1 MDSLIK
7 AQAYINGHWINSSN
21 GKSFNVINPATGAPI
36 GRVPDMERSDVTKAI
51 RAAENAFGA
60 WSSRTGKE
68 RAKILRRWFESVV
81 SSTESLAR
89 IITLESGKPLAES
102 RSEVAYGASFIEWFA
117 EEAKRIYGDTIPA
130 TDKNKRIITIR
141 QPIGV
146 SAAIT
151 PWNFPLAMITRKASP
166 ALAAGC
172 TMVIKPAESTPLTAL
187 ALARLAEEAEIPAGV
202 FNIITSLNGSE
213 AGKEFCENPTIR
225 KLSFTGST
233 RTGRILAAQC
243 AGTVKKLS
251 LELGG
256 TSPFIV
262 FDDASV
268 DNAVNGVI
276 SSKFRNAG
284 QTCICAN
291 LILVQEPVY
300 DVFINKLVA
309 AVQKINIGNGT
320 EENISIGPLIN
331 DAALNK
337 VKCLVEDAISNGA
350 QCLAG
355 GTFSG
360 LFYEP
365 TVLSGITKKMKLFSE
380 EIFGPI
386 APVIKFSTEEEA
398 LEIANNSIYG
408 LAAYF
413 YSNDISR
420 CMRVAESLQYG
431 IVGVNEGV
439 VSTEVAPFGGIKQSG
454 IGREGSK
461 YGIEE
466 YTELKYICYGNIR

>member
-1 MDSLIK
+1 S
-7 AQAYINGHWINSSN
+7 
-21 GKSFNVINPATGAPI
+21 TG
-36 GRVPDMERSDVTKAI
+36 
-51 RAAENAFGA
+51 
-60 WSSRTGKE
+60 
-68 RAKILRRWFESVV
+68 
-81 SSTESLAR
+81 
-89 IITLESGKPLAES
+89 
-102 RSEVAYGASFIEWFA
+102 
-117 EEAKRIYGDTIPA
+117 
-130 TDKNKRIITIR
+130 
-141 QPIGV
+141 
-146 SAAIT
+146 
-151 PWNFPLAMITRKASP
+151 
-166 ALAAGC
+166 
-172 TMVIKPAESTPLTAL
+172 
-187 ALARLAEEAEIPAGV
+187 
-202 FNIITSLNGSE
+202 
-213 AGKEFCENPTIR
+213 
-225 KLSFTGST
+225 
-233 RTGRILAAQC
+233 TGRILAAQC

-256 TSPFIV
+256 TSPFII

-300 DVFINKLVA
+300 DIFINKLVA
-309 AVQKINIGNGT
+309 AVQKMNTGNGT

-337 VKCLVEDAISNGA
+337 VKRLVEDAISNGA

-386 APVIKFSTEEEA
+386 TPVIKFSTEEEA
-398 LEIANNSIYG
+398 LEIANDSIYG

-413 YSNDISR
+413 YSNDVSR

-454 IGREGSK
+454 IGREGSR

-466 YTELKYICYGNIR
+466 YTELKYICYGNVR

>member
-21 GKSFNVINPATGAPI
+21 GKSFDVINPATGAPI

-51 RAAENAFGA
+51 CAAENAFGT

-68 RAKILRRWFESVV
+68 RAKILRKWFESVV

-130 TDKNKRIITIR
+130 TDKSKRIITIR
-141 QPIGV
+141 QPVGV

-187 ALARLAEEAEIPAGV
+187 ALAQLAEDAGIPAGV
-202 FNIITSLNGSE
+202 FNIITSLNSSE
-213 AGKEFCENPTIR
+213 TGKEFCENPTIR

-243 AGTVKKLS
+243 AGTIKKLS

-256 TSPFIV
+256 TSPFII

-300 DVFINKLVA
+300 DIFINKLVA
-309 AVQKINIGNGT
+309 AVQKTTIGNGT

-337 VKCLVEDAISNGA
+337 VKGLVDDAISNGA
-350 QCLAG
+350 QCLTG
-355 GTFSG
+355 GKFSK

-386 APVIKFSTEEEA
+386 APIIKFSTEEEA

-420 CMRVAESLQYG
+420 CMRVSESLQYG

-466 YTELKYICYGNIR
+466 YTELKYICYGNVR

>member
-21 GKSFNVINPATGAPI
+21 GKSFDVINPATGAPI

-51 RAAENAFGA
+51 CAAENAFGT

-68 RAKILRRWFESVV
+68 RAKILRKWFESVV

-141 QPIGV
+141 QPVGV

-151 PWNFPLAMITRKASP
+151 PWNFPLAMVTRKASP

-172 TMVIKPAESTPLTAL
+172 TMVIKPAEATPLTAL
-187 ALARLAEEAEIPAGV
+187 ALAQLAEEAEIPAGV
-202 FNIITSLNGSE
+202 FNIVTSLNSSE
-213 AGKEFCENPTIR
+213 TGKEFCENPTIR

-256 TSPFIV
+256 TSPFII

-300 DVFINKLVA
+300 DIFINKLVA

-337 VKCLVEDAISNGA
+337 VKRLVEDAISKGA
-350 QCLAG
+350 RCLAG

-365 TVLSGITKKMKLFSE
+365 TVLGGITKKMKLFSE

-413 YSNDISR
+413 YSNDVSR
-420 CMRVAESLQYG
+420 CMRVAEALQYG

-466 YTELKYICYGNIR
+466 YTELKYVCYGNVC

>member
-21 GKSFNVINPATGAPI
+21 GKSFNVINPATGVPI
-36 GRVPDMERSDVTKAI
+36 GSVPDMERSDVTKAI
-51 RAAENAFGA
+51 RAAENAFEA

-141 QPIGV
+141 QPVGV

-151 PWNFPLAMITRKASP
+151 PWNFPLAMVTRKASP

-187 ALARLAEEAEIPAGV
+187 ALAQLAEEAEIPAGV
-202 FNIITSLNGSE
+202 FNIVTSLNSSE
-213 AGKEFCENPTIR
+213 TGKEFCENPTIR

-233 RTGRILAAQC
+233 GTGRILAAQC

-256 TSPFIV
+256 TSPFII

-309 AVQKINIGNGT
+309 AVQKMNTGNGI

-466 YTELKYICYGNIR
+466 YTELKYICYGNVR

>member
-21 GKSFNVINPATGAPI
+21 GKSFDVINPATGAPI

-141 QPIGV
+141 QPVGV

-151 PWNFPLAMITRKASP
+151 PWNFPLAMVTRKASP

-172 TMVIKPAESTPLTAL
+172 TMVIKPAEATPLTAL

-202 FNIITSLNGSE
+202 FNIVTSLNSSE
-213 AGKEFCENPTIR
+213 TGKEFCENPTIR